1 MDSFK
6 LLNSYFFTISPIEN
20 GFQLRV
26 NTGGKEYI
34 WPSTYVSLEAV
45 GKEILRA
52 LTTASECRGEHD
64 PSSEFWTSRDGLQSE
79 ADVCKLS
86 RPENPSHRIWEH
98 ITAADCNQQV
108 IGSNPIAGSWPPE
121 RIYRRFTLFERP
133 IENRLLAKVLPLF
146 R

>member
-6 LLNSYFFTISPIEN
+6 LPDSYFVTVSPVEN

-52 LTTASECRGEHD
+52 LTTASECRGESQHK
-64 PSSEFWTSRDGLQSE
+64 PP
-79 ADVCKLS
+79 A
-86 RPENPSHRIWEH
+86 
-98 ITAADCNQQV
+98 
-108 IGSNPIAGSWPPE
+108 SNPQEPVICFGA
-121 RIYRRFTLFERP
+121 
-133 IENRLLAKVLPLF
+133 
-146 R
+146 